1 MRLRGTLT
9 TALALAALTAT
20 PSLAAVTTKA
30 GLPAAKPVSWTD
42 VAGDANG
49 LNDEGGLLPA
59 GADNTATPG
68 SIAADDLLG
77 VTFARLDNGKAVTG
91 LQVTMTLKAAPA
103 SGALY
108 RVMGSAA
115 GCSTFFFQY
124 SWAVGGAPV
133 ATLRHNCGV
142 AASTTSVNPTVS
154 VPVEAKAVGS
164 SIVWSL
170 KLTDLPS
177 GIKLGS
183 VLSPTRGETRT
194 IVGASSQS
202 LLTAPVIDQTDLQ
215 TATYKIGQ

>member
-49 LNDEGGLLPA
+49 LNDESGLSPA
-59 GADNTATPG
+59 GPSNMATPG
-68 SIAADDLLG
+68 SIASDDLLA
-77 VTFARLDNGKAVTG
+77 VTFARLDNSKTVSG
-91 LQVTMTLKAAPA
+91 LTVTMKLSAPPAA
-103 SGALY
+103 GALY
-108 RVMGSAA
+108 RITGSAA
-115 GCSTFFFQY
+115 GCSTFWFQY
-124 SWAVGGAPV
+124 YWGLGASPV

-142 AASTTSVNPTVS
+142 AASTTSATTTVS
-154 VPVEAKAVGS
+154 VPIDAKVVGS
-164 SIVWSL
+164 SIVWTL
-170 KLTDLPS
+170 KLTDLPA

-183 VLSPTRGETRT
+183 VLSPTLAEVRA
-194 IVGASSQS
+194 ILGAAGTG
-202 LLTAPVIDQTDLQ
+202 LTLPTIDQTDVQ